1 MSLISLLILSAL
13 SIGAGSSGSI
23 GSFLWM
29 GMDADIFLITTCAWH
44 LRESGPYGLSVLQ
57 VFFDSGFF
65 AFQVSH
71 NCFLFSLFDT
81 ASFITPS
88 CQGLSPIFLIASSF
102 SEMFAMI
109 AATVFGFVW
118 IDGWVYNIIIM
129 ICISLVKVGRCDMS
143 G

>member
-1 MSLISLLILSAL
+1 MSISLISLLILLDL
-13 SIGAGSSGSI
+13 SRGAGSSGPS
-23 GSFLWM
+23 LWFVIV
-29 GMDADIFLITTCAWH
+29 ADIFLIVTWAWH
-44 LRESGPYGLSVLQ
+44 LSVSGPCVLSVLQ
-57 VFFDSGFF
+57 VFFDSGCF

-102 SEMFAMI
+102 SEMFVMI

-118 IDGWVYNIIIM
+118 IGGWVYNIIIM
-129 ICISLVKVGRCDMS
+129 ICISSVKVGRCDVS